1 MKNEYRNVSI
11 GLKFVLTPS
20 WIFRHVMVSKK
31 LKLLKHVSAVNLIV
45 EWCLVACSMN
55 WLTMYLLGCS
65 REIISLM

>member
-31 LKLLKHVSAVNLIV
+31 LASETCFSCKFDCWVVFG
-45 EWCLVACSMN
+45 CLFNELVDDVFV
-55 WLTMYLLGCS
+55 GVQ
-65 REIISLM
+65 